1 MYYYNYYYYYY
12 YYYYNNDQTAILPPR
27 YCGVV
32 NPSWS
37 ELTHFVCFLDKQ
49 LQDFEN
55 SVYCG
60 MATSQDLPGFS
71 VFVLRFLIQ
80 MSRVSPLRRLS
91 LCTAAFVRRKFLFCY
106 YFLGGRGGDFNYFT
120 SWG

>member
-1 MYYYNYYYYYY
+1 MF
-12 YYYYNNDQTAILPPR
+12 
-27 YCGVV
+27 

-80 MSRVSPLRRLS
+80 MSRVSCLHPPPSPVWLPLFR
-91 LCTAAFVRRKFLFCY
+91 
-106 YFLGGRGGDFNYFT
+106 
-120 SWG
+120 